1 MVSNLKRAV
10 VVFFVC
16 VLVVAVLTH
25 FLVYSKLGLPMT
37 PRRETGDVV
46 DSDKCS
52 TLDVYH
58 SVSHVT
64 VMRPACDCHVICIE

>member
-10 VVFFVC
+10 VVCFFFCVC

-37 PRRETGDVV
+37 PRRETGDVM

-64 VMRPACDCHVICIE
+64 CM

>member
-1 MVSNLKRAV
+1 MNFLL
-10 VVFFVC
+10 FLYTC
-16 VLVVAVLTH
+16 
-25 FLVYSKLGLPMT
+25 FLVYSKLSLPMT
-37 PRRETGDVV
+37 PRKESGDIM

-64 VMRPACDCHVICIE
+64 SMCLSCDLHVSVM